1 MKICW
6 IFWIFPNNDL
16 RMRLLMLDM
25 LLMLHISNAFH
36 KLFFGLVIFDYKKNV
51 HLRLSENM

>member
-1 MKICW
+1 
-6 IFWIFPNNDL
+6 
-16 RMRLLMLDM
+16 MRLLMLDM

-51 HLRLSENM
+51 HLRLSENMWNPAFWYIRV